1 MLISTNHDIEEY
13 PFSLYR
19 NLEFEEEINQVTKIT
34 FEVPKEFRHMFEAE
48 GLITH
53 KDIVYEIK
61 NIEPFYD
68 AYKVEC
74 RLALYTIQFEF
85 LKNKSFGHKNFETMI
100 QGILPSH
107 WKYKIIGKIEGYRT
121 ISFDHMDLWQA
132 INLLVKRFECE
143 FKLDTQNNTI
153 IFGKELGDDKGIC
166 FFDDLNVKDKD
177 ITEESFDFATRIIP
191 EGMNGLKINQINNG
205 LDYLEDKS
213 YTSKTITYYWKD
225 ERYTNIKNL
234 KEDAEKKLKAL
245 SRPRITIK
253 LKVQDLS
260 DAIGV
265 KGQKYEV
272 GDYVYLIDRDRK
284 VKERYRIISAKFY
297 PYKPFDNDITLANK
311 PLDMVDD
318 LEESIELTK
327 EMWEETRTRFE
338 VTDEAIEASVAT
350 SRRYTDDSFKTY
362 KTERRQTDSQIY
374 ESITEATTYVDPKT
388 GQTKP
393 IIDKQLEIDKTIDG
407 INISLVN
414 NAEDIVKRQNEI
426 NGLQNAINKLDEK
439 YPTFTDL
446 YQSSEELNK
455 KILSTESK
463 FKIKNDEIY
472 SKIASIST
480 STSKMFED
488 LNDELNSGV
497 PLGTKRFLEQNY
509 STISQTDD
517 SIASSI
523 GKVRAEVNEELKGVK
538 GEIEKTNSSITQTNE
553 SIVSSVSQVKA
564 EVDAEF
570 KDVRGLISQTNST
583 IAQTNENII
592 TEVSK
597 QIPDISGVEE
607 KADRA
612 IRVAGDA
619 QREAAGKVG
628 LLEYKSYVNQTAES
642 IESKVSYGQAYSMIK
657 QQIDNIQISADQIDL
672 TGNVSVVGNF
682 KTASYGRRVYIEGS
696 QIKFY
701 NSYGNYIGEMG
712 INDSN
717 EIIIRG
723 SYGQSGSIVIN
734 SSRSMGYLHLSNT
747 VVDGYLH
754 GDWGVTNLYTFG
766 LSARYARIDRD
777 LTVYNDLEV
786 KSNVSISG
794 SIDLG
799 GGAYIKA
806 SGSGNQIW
814 IGNRYGGKFV
824 IDGINQKTFWA

>member
-1 MLISTNHDIEEY
+1 MLISTNHDLEEY

-34 FEVPKEFRHMFEAE
+34 FEVPKEYRYMFEAE

-85 LKNKSFGHKNFETMI
+85 LKNKNFAHKNFETMI
-100 QGILPSH
+100 KGILPSH

-121 ISFDHMDLWQA
+121 ISFDHMDLWEA

-143 FKLDTQNNTI
+143 FKLDTKNNTI
-153 IFGKELGDDKGIC
+153 IFGKELGEDKGIC
-166 FFDDLNVKDKD
+166 FFDDLDVKDKD

-191 EGMNGLKINQINNG
+191 EGMNGLKINQINDG
-205 LDYLEDKS
+205 KEYLEDNS
-213 YTSKTITYYWKD
+213 YCFKTITYYWKD

-284 VKERYRIISAKFY
+284 VKERYRIISGKFY
-297 PYKPFDNDITLANK
+297 PYKPFDNDLVLANK

-388 GQTKP
+388 GQSKP
-393 IIDKQLEIDKTIDG
+393 IIDKQLEIDKTVEG

-414 NAEDIVKRQNEI
+414 NAEDIIKRQNEI
-426 NGLQNAINKLDEK
+426 NYLQNVINKLDEK

-446 YQSSEELNK
+446 YQSSEALNK

-463 FKIKNDEIY
+463 FNIKNNEIY
-472 SKIASIST
+472 SEIASVST

-488 LNDELNSGV
+488 LNNELNSGV

-517 SIASSI
+517 SITSTI
-523 GKVRAEVNEELKGVK
+523 RKVRAEVDEELKGVK

-553 SIVSSVSQVKA
+553 SIVSSVSSVKA

-570 KDVRGLISQTNST
+570 KDVRDLISQTNSN
-583 IAQTNENII
+583 IAQTNENIR

-597 QIPDISGVEE
+597 QIPDVSGIEE

-612 IRVAGDA
+612 IKVAGDA
-619 QREAAGKVG
+619 QMEASGKVSYI
-628 LLEYKSYVNQTAES
+628 EYNSYINQTAEK
-642 IESKVSYGQAYSMIK
+642 IESKVSAGDVYSLIEQMPYYVK
-657 QQIDNIQISADQIDL
+657 ISADNIDL
-672 TGNVSVVGNF
+672 SGDVSVTGTF
-682 KTASYGRRVYIEGS
+682 KTSSYGRRVKIEGS
-696 QIKFY
+696 EITFY
-701 NSYGNYIGEMG
+701 DSSGYLAGSAGVKSDGSVTIGG
-712 INDSN
+712 ADSWSG
-717 EIIIRG
+717 EIIMNG
-723 SYGQSGSIVIN
+723 SKYFGLDYLDSKSISSYLNGTWGCVSFTSFGIQTKVLGVDSDMTIWGSIN
-734 SSRSMGYLHLSNT
+734 
-747 VVDGYLH
+747 
-754 GDWGVTNLYTFG
+754 FG
-766 LSARYARIDRD
+766 RD
-777 LTVYNDLEV
+777 L
-786 KSNVSISG
+786 
-794 SIDLG
+794 
-799 GGAYIKA
+799 YIKKV
-806 SGSGNQIW
+806 GSQIW
-814 IGNRYGGKFV
+814 IGEYYGNKYV
-824 IDGINQKTFWA
+824 IDVGRKSAFWAA